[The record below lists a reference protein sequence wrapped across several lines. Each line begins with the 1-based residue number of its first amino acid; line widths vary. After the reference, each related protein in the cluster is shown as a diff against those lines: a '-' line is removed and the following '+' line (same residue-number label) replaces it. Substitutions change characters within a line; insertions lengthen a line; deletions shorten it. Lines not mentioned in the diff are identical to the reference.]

1 MANQGDLT
9 TIPTVSSGLAQLEAK
24 ITAIIDK
31 YQSLDIEKPLADI
44 AAAAEEAKI
53 TIAESRA
60 TLKEIEATAAA
71 ARKTLEDPAFRE
83 LPADLR
89 KSHRGA

>member
-1 MANQGDLT
+1 M
-9 TIPTVSSGLAQLEAK
+9 
-24 ITAIIDK
+24 
-31 YQSLDIEKPLADI
+31 ADI
-44 AAAAEEAKI
+44 AAAAKEAKI

-71 ARKTLEDPAFRE
+71 ARKTLEDPEFRE

-89 KSHRGA
+89 KSHRRACRNPSPASARTEPCRAICCARSTNSAPRCAPQGGVHHHR